1 MNEYIPTSRRNVG
14 RQRQDGWTTPME
26 QWERLNGLC
35 PVADDG
41 GGSGGG
47 GGGRKKTIVA

>member
-1 MNEYIPTSRRNVG
+1 MNQHLWKTEKK
-14 RQRQDGWTTPME
+14 
-26 QWERLNGLC
+26 LNGLC

-47 GGGRKKTIVA
+47 GRKTIAA